1 MPSITRRRPREPD
14 RRAAVEA
21 QVLAATKR
29 LLTSGAGFT
38 ELGVQQI
45 AAEAGVARSTF
56 YLYFRDKS
64 DLLIHLAGDL
74 KEQVFTLVADWR
86 PTGPTGGP
94 DALAAAYANILR
106 FYRGNVAVL
115 TAVNE
120 AAAYDPVIRDFWD
133 GQLARFAE
141 VVAARLSEEQGAGRL
156 GAGLDPVAAARV
168 IVWGGERVIARHV
181 ALDDGSGDAALA
193 RELALQQWHGA
204 YRRPAEGSAPG
215 EARKQ
220 GRGDGDHGDGRH
232 EQHAEVE
239 QEPGGGADQ

>member
-1 MPSITRRRPREPD
+1 MPSITRRPREPE

-29 LLTSGAGFT
+29 LLTTGVGFT

-64 DLLIHLAGDL
+64 DLLLHLAGELKQGVFDL
-74 KEQVFTLVADWR
+74 GADWR
-86 PTGPTGGP
+86 PTDGPEP
-94 DALAAAYANILR
+94 LAAAYANMLR
-106 FYRGNVAVL
+106 FYRGNSAVL
-115 TAVNE
+115 TAVSE
-120 AAAYDPVIRDFWD
+120 ASAYDPVVREFWE

-141 VVAARLSEEQGAGRL
+141 VVTEWLSEEVRAGRL
-156 GAGLDPVAAARV
+156 GADLDPVMAARV
-168 IVWGGERVIARHV
+168 IVWGGERVITRHV
-181 ALDDGSGDAALA
+181 ALDDGTGDAGLA

-204 YRRPAEGSAPG
+204 FRRPGSAAG
-215 EARKQ
+215 EAGQQ
-220 GRGDGDHGDGRH
+220 GRGDRDHGQGRD

-239 QEPGGGADQ
+239 GEPGRGPDQ